1 MLSGD
6 MHHVRLTLRA
16 LQDEPQAQQLLE
28 NWPQMCKDNDI
39 PCSGMHLS
47 SGYTVGEEDGN
58 RYVFTMNK

>member
-1 MLSGD
+1 MEGSRGVSNGTNLSI
-6 MHHVRLTLRA
+6 
-16 LQDEPQAQQLLE
+16 QDEPQAQSLLE
-28 NWPQMCKDNDI
+28 QWPEMCKKNDI